1 MFQVIGG
8 ELRNAA
14 LRESNRV
21 LGDAVNQLAAKAP
34 IPTIATV
41 GAIQGGLQGGLQG
54 AIRGAAQGVLSAGL
68 SQLQNQIPP
77 QFAQA
82 AASLQGIAN
91 PAAFTPNG
99 WINPDQLAAGFTQP
113 FGQQQQRGTATTT
126 YAGTTSADNPST
138 VRTQIVDA
146 TQGEVLGIKDSFL
159 QGLQGGLS
167 SIIGQGLNNLLG
179 SLPSTMQNLLSSTG
193 LTGALGSA
201 LGAIDGAIGNAL
213 GGLGDALGDA
223 AGKIASGL
231 GSAIGGIPGIGP
243 AFEGFTKGIG
253 NFTKNL
259 NGAING
265 LPPELRNVVNG
276 AAAQV
281 GANLIG
287 KALNK
292 PNVVKDVGRQV
303 ARAIEF
309 KENPITQCKAIA
321 SAANAC
327 HKKTY
332 ATTGDK
338 TFANVANAAK
348 KAAKKFGTRLVKKN
362 PYVFKLSVIPE
373 DPIVSKVEN
382 GKLYTTKERRTIFG
396 EKSSPA
402 KEYQRA
408 YDLVLNDEQVAQIK
422 NDKIPPEV
430 TIAISELTEKEQDDL
445 IQEKVP
451 VTIERQIQKVESVKN
466 IQQQTIA
473 PVLGKAVQS
482 YRNRRLS
489 NLPLITSDFTLDGE
503 IKYVITGKS
512 FSIPESR
519 NNQIQITNPYDITR
533 QRRLNRLG

>member
-21 LGDAVNQLAAKAP
+21 LGDAVNQLARKSP

-54 AIRGAAQGVLSAGL
+54 AIRGAAQGVLSAGI

-82 AASLQGIAN
+82 AAALQGIAN

-126 YAGTTSADNPST
+126 YAGTPVADNPST

-146 TQGEVLGIKDSFL
+146 TSGEVNLIKDSFL

-201 LGAIDGAIGNAL
+201 LGAIDGAIGKAL

-223 AGKIASGL
+223 AGKLASGL
-231 GSAIGGIPGIGP
+231 GSAISSIPGVGP
-243 AFEGFTKGIG
+243 VFDGFTKGIG
-253 NFTKNL
+253 DFTKNL
-259 NGAING
+259 SSAVDG
-265 LPPELRNVVNG
+265 LPVGLRSVISE
-276 AAAQV
+276 ASAQV

-287 KALNK
+287 KALNR

-303 ARAIEF
+303 ANNIRF
-309 KENPITQCKAIA
+309 KENPATQANAIA
-321 SAANAC
+321 SAANAL
-327 HKKTY
+327 HKKTFK
-332 ATTGDK
+332 TTGDK

-348 KAAKKFGTRLVKKN
+348 KTAKKFGTKLVKKRDL
-362 PYVFKLSVIPE
+362 YGFTTQG
-373 DPIVSKVEN
+373 PIIIQPVQKFVNGTLVSITPKTN
-382 GKLYTTKERRTIFG
+382 DLY
-396 EKSSPA
+396 
-402 KEYQRA
+402 
-408 YDLVLNDEQVAQIK
+408 
-422 NDKIPPEV
+422 
-430 TIAISELTEKEQDDL
+430 
-445 IQEKVP
+445 EKVL
-451 VTIERQIQKVESVKN
+451 V
-466 IQQQTIA
+466 
-473 PVLGKAVQS
+473 
-482 YRNRRLS
+482 
-489 NLPLITSDFTLDGE
+489 
-503 IKYVITGKS
+503 
-512 FSIPESR
+512 
-519 NNQIQITNPYDITR
+519 
-533 QRRLNRLG
+533 

>member
-1 MFQVIGG
+1 MFQAIGG

-14 LRESNRV
+14 LRESNKV
-21 LGDAVNQLAAKAP
+21 LGDAVNQLARKSP

-54 AIRGAAQGVLSAGL
+54 AIRGAAQGVISAGL

-82 AASLQGIAN
+82 AAALQGIAN
-91 PAAFTPNG
+91 PAAFTPDG
-99 WINPDQLAAGFTQP
+99 WINPDQLAAGFTQA
-113 FGQQQQRGTATTT
+113 FGGQPGQRGTATTT

-146 TQGEVLGIKDSFL
+146 TQGEVLTIKDSFL

-167 SIIGQGLNNLLG
+167 SIVGQGLNNLLG

-201 LGAIDGAIGNAL
+201 LGAIDGAIGKAL
-213 GGLGDALGDA
+213 GGLGNALGDA
-223 AGKIASGL
+223 AGKLASGL
-231 GSAIGGIPGIGP
+231 GAAIGGIPGIGP

-287 KALNK
+287 KALNRPK
-292 PNVVKDVGRQV
+292 VVKDVGRQV
-303 ARAIEF
+303 ANNIRF
-309 KENPITQCKAIA
+309 KENPVTQCNAIA

-348 KAAKKFGTRLVKKN
+348 KAAKKFGTKLVKKKDLYGFTSKEIVN
-362 PYVFKLSVIPE
+362 PQPVQRLVNGTL
-373 DPIVSKVEN
+373 VSITTEAN
-382 GKLYTTKERRTIFG
+382 NLYE
-396 EKSSPA
+396 EL
-402 KEYQRA
+402 
-408 YDLVLNDEQVAQIK
+408 LV
-422 NDKIPPEV
+422 
-430 TIAISELTEKEQDDL
+430 
-445 IQEKVP
+445 
-451 VTIERQIQKVESVKN
+451 
-466 IQQQTIA
+466 
-473 PVLGKAVQS
+473 
-482 YRNRRLS
+482 
-489 NLPLITSDFTLDGE
+489 
-503 IKYVITGKS
+503 
-512 FSIPESR
+512 
-519 NNQIQITNPYDITR
+519 
-533 QRRLNRLG
+533 